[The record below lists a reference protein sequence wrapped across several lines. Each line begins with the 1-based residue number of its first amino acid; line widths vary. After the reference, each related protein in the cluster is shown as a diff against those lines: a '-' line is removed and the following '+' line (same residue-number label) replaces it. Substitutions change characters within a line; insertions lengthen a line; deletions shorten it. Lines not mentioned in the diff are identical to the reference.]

1 MIIGSVWTVIHF
13 YLGIG
18 LWRDYIL
25 RNPHTWRFCALG
37 TWNFTAVSRVRTGIL
52 LQQNM
57 TGKESLLWDKWDGD
71 FTTWGRNLP
80 PEAGEQWHLS
90 SASQAAN
97 VGDQLPVKPVLCWL
111 RQVHLLT
118 LHNEMTEGPQKCVCP
133 CPSSLQ
139 AVLLQ
144 RFNTFLM
151 SPPLSGALYIPLQ
164 CKMWFQLKEI
174 HFCFQLKLGRRIG
187 MKLVLGK

>member
-18 LWRDYIL
+18 LWRDCIL
-25 RNPHTWRFCALG
+25 RNPHTRRFCALG

-52 LQQNM
+52 FQQNV

-80 PEAGEQWHLS
+80 PEVGEQRCLS

-111 RQVHLLT
+111 RQVHLLACT
-118 LHNEMTEGPQKCVCP
+118 MKWQKGLRNVSVP
-133 CPSSLQ
+133 
-139 AVLLQ
+139 
-144 RFNTFLM
+144 
-151 SPPLSGALYIPLQ
+151 ALTH
-164 CKMWFQLKEI
+164 CKQYYCRDLTPF
-174 HFCFQLKLGRRIG
+174 
-187 MKLVLGK
+187 